1 MGSCSSENDKAGG
14 PVNLTGPGL
23 PPQEVIPQPVEVLN
37 VEPALSTQL
46 APPPEN
52 LQTPNTFQ
60 NGGINPIENNII
72 PQENPSY
79 LNQASLT
86 MKDGNMINTSTSL
99 NHNQNIPLSK
109 SIDKNMNDQY
119 NLGASNNVINNNQN
133 IQNNNNYG
141 VYQPKTPND
150 FMLGSKYTNG
160 NERQRM
166 YLVVQLPGREIEITK
181 LYEDNTLRDIETFIA
196 PDTIDEFDFY
206 NSEGYSLNDLLF
218 RPFSEWHDITKTL
231 RIKLVRSGLH
241 IPNEVRKYIAK
252 RTYLIGGLTFDRP
265 NTFGLFIFNKMN
277 NSTLSF
283 EYSTN
288 IYFQMKTVN
297 QFSAYC
303 NALNKLYISGGDLG
317 NNQITDSFIC
327 IDLAQ
332 VQQNIFVPT
341 QLCNLLRKRYWH
353 SMIFIPEKYI
363 FIIGGPNEM
372 AVELYDM
379 EKNICTIDSRL
390 NIDRCE
396 PSLILVNDKY
406 LYSFFGFHLYESF
419 INTIERCNINR
430 KNRRWEMVNYKLSNT
445 PNLVKS
451 FFGVSYVG
459 NNIILVSDKE
469 NQNDLKPNYI
479 LSPGKDNI
487 DTISDEGIL
496 NSRSSRLFGEKFFIP
511 FTEEESINMA
521 FKSGEPKIFIVNN
534 INGAINELCF
544 NETN

>member
-23 PPQEVIPQPVEVLN
+23 PPQDVIPQPVEVLN
-37 VEPALSTQL
+37 IEPALSTQL

-109 SIDKNMNDQY
+109 SINMNMNDQY

-141 VYQPKTPND
+141 IYQPKTPND

-160 NERQRM
+160 NERKRM

-206 NSEGYSLNDLLF
+206 NSEGYSLNDFLF

-451 FFGVSYVG
+451 FFGVSYVE
-459 NNIILVSDKE
+459 NNIIVVSDKE

-511 FTEEESINMA
+511 FTEQESINMA

>member
-23 PPQEVIPQPVEVLN
+23 PPQDVIPQPVEVLN
-37 VEPALSTQL
+37 IEPALSTQL

-79 LNQASLT
+79 LNPTSLT

-109 SIDKNMNDQY
+109 SINMNMNDQY
-119 NLGASNNVINNNQN
+119 NIGTSNNVINNNQN

-160 NERQRM
+160 NERKRM

>member
-23 PPQEVIPQPVEVLN
+23 PPQDVIPQPVEVLN
-37 VEPALSTQL
+37 IEPALSTQL

-133 IQNNNNYG
+133 NQNNNNYG

-160 NERQRM
+160 NERKRM

>member
-23 PPQEVIPQPVEVLN
+23 PPQDVIPQPVEVLN
-37 VEPALSTQL
+37 IEPALSTQL

-511 FTEEESINMA
+511 FTEHESINMA

-544 NETN
+544 NEKI